1 MLQDVELQL
10 RLLRLQFPLLGN
22 LLHNGVL
29 YLLQVHQRYL
39 PDLQEHL
46 WQSSELQR
54 PLSSD

>member
-1 MLQDVELQL
+1 MLQDAELQL
-10 RLLRLQFPLLGN
+10 RLLHLQFLLLGN

-46 WQSSELQR
+46 WQSSESQR